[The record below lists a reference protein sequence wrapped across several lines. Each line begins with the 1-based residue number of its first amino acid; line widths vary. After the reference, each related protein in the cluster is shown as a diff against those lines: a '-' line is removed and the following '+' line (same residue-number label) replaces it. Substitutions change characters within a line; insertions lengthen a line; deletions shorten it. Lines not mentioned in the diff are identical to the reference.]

1 MDRRS
6 FIKGLL
12 GATGAAVAAHFGAP
26 EYMGEEIRQE
36 LVKDLS
42 RTQIAMP
49 GEVFDNRPIWTSVS
63 GVRDVWVEHVSRELA
78 AQIDADI
85 LKQLQPKIG
94 RTVDTMVRAVDH
106 DLAKAQIEDGNKVI
120 MEMPRV
126 RIISDP
132 GAFNR
137 DRLPSFELKAGL
149 EKKESGL
156 FGDKTHR
163 VGYLQEAIIV

>member
-126 RIISDP
+126 RILRGGI
-132 GAFNR
+132 GAMHQE
-137 DRLPSFELKAGL
+137 PSFELKAGL